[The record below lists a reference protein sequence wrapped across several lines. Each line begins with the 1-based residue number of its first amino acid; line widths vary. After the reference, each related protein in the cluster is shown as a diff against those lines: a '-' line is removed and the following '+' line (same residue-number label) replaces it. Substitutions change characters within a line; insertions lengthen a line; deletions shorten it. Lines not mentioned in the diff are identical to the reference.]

1 MTLESPQRR
10 RLLQAGA
17 ALSLSTLAMLPAVAA
32 DLPLPAC
39 PRDWPQWKAFAR
51 RHLQADGR
59 IIDYATPQQQS
70 TSESQSYGMFFAL
83 VANDRA
89 RFERIWRWSR
99 DNLGAG
105 GEHLPA
111 WLWGKRDDGS
121 FGVIDANAAAD
132 ADLWFAYDL
141 LEAARLWQVPAYA
154 QAAQAL
160 LEQVKAQEVR
170 SMGALGPMLLPGP
183 QGFEESPQRWRL
195 NPSYLPL
202 PVLRRLAAADPGGP
216 WAAMAPATLALV
228 TQASPHGF
236 VPDWLIYDATQGA
249 QPDTGRSVQGS
260 YDAIRVYL
268 WAGMTDDADALA
280 APLRRVLA
288 PMCKTIVDH
297 GAPPEKCNTVT
308 GATEGQG
315 PIGFSAALLPLLA
328 ASGLDDAFAAQRQSV
343 QQRWDAWHKDEQ
355 DKPGGTDVGEFNYY
369 NSVLTLFGLGW
380 VQRQYR
386 FDSTG
391 RLQPG
396 WACAG

>member
-1 MTLESPQRR
+1 MTLESPKRR

-17 ALSLSTLAMLPAVAA
+17 ALSLPALAALPAMAA
-32 DLPLPAC
+32 DPNTAAC
-39 PRDWPQWKAFAR
+39 PHNWPQWEAFAR

-59 IIDYATPQQQS
+59 IIDYAVPQQQS

-83 VANDRA
+83 VANDRV

-99 DNLGAG
+99 DNLGAA

-111 WLWGKRDDGS
+111 WQWGKRDDGS
-121 FGVIDANAAAD
+121 FGVLDPNAAAD
-132 ADLWFAYDL
+132 ADLWFAYSL
-141 LEAARLWQVPAYA
+141 LEAARLWQLPAYA

-170 SMGALGPMLLPGP
+170 NMGALGPMLLPGP

-216 WAAMAPATLALV
+216 WDKMAPATLALV

-236 VPDWLIYDATQGA
+236 TPDWLLYDTSQGV
-249 QPDTGRSVQGS
+249 QPDTARSVLGS

-268 WAGMTDDADALA
+268 WAGLTDEADVLA
-280 APLRRVLA
+280 APLRKVLA
-288 PMCKTIVDH
+288 PMLAATING

-308 GATEGQG
+308 GTTEGQG
-315 PIGFSAALLPLLA
+315 PVGFSAALLPMLA
-328 ASGLDDAFAAQRQSV
+328 ASRQDDALKMQQQSV
-343 QQRWDAWHKDEQ
+343 QQRWDAWHQDEQ
-355 DKPGGTDVGEFNYY
+355 DQPGGADVGEFNYY

-380 VQRQYR
+380 VQGQYR
-386 FDSTG
+386 FDGAG
-391 RLQPG
+391 RLQPA
-396 WACAG
+396 WACSQ